1 MLNLLQM
8 TNYKGDEYQVAEIE
22 NVTKPPRLLHAQ
34 EVLYHLLNRHGDI
47 IQVMDWELDNDRKGT
62 KKYGHKQDTLTA
74 VHYDPLTP
82 SRLVELI
89 STNQNK

>member
-1 MLNLLQM
+1 M

-22 NVTKPPRLLHAQ
+22 NVTQPLSVGPD
-34 EVLYHLLNRHGDI
+34 EILYHLLNRHGDI